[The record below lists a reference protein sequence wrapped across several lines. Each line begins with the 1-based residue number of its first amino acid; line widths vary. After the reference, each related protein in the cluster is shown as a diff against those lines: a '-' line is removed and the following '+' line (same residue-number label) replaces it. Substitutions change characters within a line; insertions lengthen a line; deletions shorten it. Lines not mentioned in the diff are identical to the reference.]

1 METIVEIDDPEGDDH
16 GPGGYTY
23 PTDAAFT
30 EGAYDLTGFRVGQNE
45 RNVIF
50 QFRFDGEIGNP
61 WDSPIGLSVQTLDVY
76 IDADPGKGTGARMLL
91 EGRNAALEPGY
102 GWDAALWVE
111 GWNQKVL
118 VPGKSGPSAKSGNP
132 VNVVVDAGAGTITL
146 LVPKAALPE
155 GDPGQWAYTAA
166 VLSQEGFPSPGV
178 RRVRD
183 VASEKG
189 QWTIGGGSG
198 SVNDT
203 RILDVAWPA
212 ETTPGQETMLSDY
225 PKVDAESVDE
235 LSVDQFAQLRM
246 IEPGSSDE
254 R

>member
-1 METIVEIDDPEGDDH
+1 
-16 GPGGYTY
+16 
-23 PTDAAFT
+23 
-30 EGAYDLTGFRVGQNE
+30 
-45 RNVIF
+45 
-50 QFRFDGEIGNP
+50 
-61 WDSPIGLSVQTLDVY
+61 
-76 IDADPGKGTGARMLL
+76 
-91 EGRNAALEPGY
+91 
-102 GWDAALWVE
+102 
-111 GWNQKVL
+111 
-118 VPGKSGPSAKSGNP
+118 
-132 VNVVVDAGAGTITL
+132 VVVDAGAGTITL

-155 GDPGQWAYTAA
+155 GDPGEWAYAAA

-183 VASEKG
+183 VAPEKG

-225 PKVDAESVDE
+225 PKVDAQSVDE